1 MIEFVLENISIMG
14 NFSTKQG
21 FLFCPSTIYVEEQ
34 EKIDAFLALLDKSGV
49 EKYLK
54 VKNEYEVIGRPE
66 FNPYAMFATIIYGFS
81 MKSGSL
87 RDLESSCRNDLRFM
101 YLMENKTPSYV
112 AFSRFINQVIKP
124 NAIEI
129 FCCVVRAIFDV
140 LDISMDTCFID
151 GTKQEAKSNKYKVVW
166 KPTTFHLKLSDKIR
180 TLLKLMNLDRSVPS
194 EGIIS
199 TQTIAQKLSQAEA
212 LLPEKEGDDRKI
224 LVKQIESLSEYLTK
238 ALDYEEKEEICGE
251 NRNSYYKTD
260 HDATAMCL
268 KADYYSG
275 LGSNMHA
282 AYQVQA
288 IVSCGFIVN
297 YYISQDRTDLY
308 TFVPSLE
315 RFYSCYGFYPKNIVA
330 DAGYGHLE
338 NYSFCTSNNIKGFIK
353 YQSWE
358 GESSGRN
365 PPLYELKDDTTII
378 CLGGKTGEKVKLEN
392 VHSRKKN
399 GEFFRIENCGDCD
412 FKPYCRRYMKDKD
425 GDFKIF
431 EIVVEFQKEKQKARD
446 LLLSVEGI
454 EMRVNRSCQMEGAFG
469 IIKNNMLYDR
479 FRRTSMESVNVEFML
494 TSLGFNIRKFLHYFK
509 GGLPVKY
516 WTAPTDTVP
525 QTFKKPSAKR
535 LAKRAA
541 KIKTKSANEKVTSK
555 YKYASEKNHKIGNM
569 NKK

>member
-1 MIEFVLENISIMG
+1 MDFGESSIIG
-14 NFSTKQG
+14 KFSTKQG
-21 FLFCPSTIYVEEQ
+21 ILFYSYTIQVKEV
-34 EKIDAFLALLDKSGV
+34 EKIDALLALLDRSGV

-54 VKNEYEVIGRPE
+54 IKSEWEEFGRPE
-66 FNPYAMFATIIYGFS
+66 FNPCTMFATIIYGFAMDRS
-81 MKSGSL
+81 TL
-87 RDLESSCRNDLRFM
+87 RDLESSCRNDVRFM
-101 YLMENKTPSYV
+101 YLMNGQMPSYV
-112 AFSRFINQVIKP
+112 AFSRFINKVIKP
-124 NAIEI
+124 HALEI
-129 FCCVVRAIFDV
+129 FCSVAKAIFDT
-140 LDISMDTCFID
+140 LNINMDTCFID

-166 KPTTFHLKLSDKIR
+166 KPITFHLKLSDKIR
-180 TLLKLMNLDRSVPS
+180 TLLKLMNLDRAVPS
-194 EGIIS
+194 EGIIPA
-199 TQTIAQKLSQAEA
+199 QIIAQKLSQAEA
-212 LLPEKEGDDRKI
+212 LVSEKEGDDRKI
-224 LVKQIESLSEYLTK
+224 LVSQIESLSEYLTK

-308 TFVPSLE
+308 TFVPSME
-315 RFYSCYGFYPKNIVA
+315 RFHSCYDFYPKNIVA
-330 DAGYGHLE
+330 DAGYGHLV
-338 NYSFCTSNNIKGFIK
+338 NYHFCSSHKIKAFIK
-353 YQSWE
+353 YQAWQ
-358 GESSGRN
+358 GEASGRN
-365 PPLYELKDDTTII
+365 PAMYELVNDNTIV
-378 CLGGKTGEKVKLEN
+378 CLGGKTGHKVNLEN
-392 VHSRKKN
+392 RHPKNKN
-399 GEFFRIENCGDCD
+399 GEFFIIEDCGDCA

-425 GDFKIF
+425 EDFKVF

-479 FRRTSMESVNVEFML
+479 FRRTSIKSVNVEFML
-494 TSLGFNIRKFLHYFK
+494 TALGFDIRKFLHYYK
-509 GGLPVKY
+509 DDVPVKY
-516 WTAPTDTVP
+516 WTAPPDTVP

-541 KIKTKSANEKVTSK
+541 KIKTKSVNEKVTSK
-555 YKYASEKNHKIGNM
+555 YKYAHEKNRKIENL
-569 NKK
+569 NKN